1 MKPGPNIP
9 KNTLTTG
16 ELRIN
21 ISKLSEGIHDY
32 QLSTLS
38 KNIGLDERFNDSV
51 RVDVDIDKSSNQ
63 FYLKVKID
71 TNGNFECDRCL
82 EKFEM
87 HLDTSYE
94 MAYMYR
100 QVSDL
105 EEISDDVHIIN
116 PEMNHID
123 ISEDVREYT
132 MLAVPIKILC
142 SDDCAGLCPGCGT
155 NLNKNKCT
163 CDIEDS
169 DNRWEPLSKLLKSTK

>member
-1 MKPGPNIP
+1 MKPLPNIP
-9 KNTLTTG
+9 KTTSTAG

-38 KNIGLDERFNDSV
+38 KNIGLDERFNDSI
-51 RVDVDIDKSSNQ
+51 RANVDIDKSSNQ

-71 TNGNFECDRCL
+71 TYGNFECDRCL
-82 EKFEM
+82 ENFKM
-87 HLDTSYE
+87 PLVTSYE
-94 MAYMYR
+94 MAYMYK

-116 PEMNHID
+116 PEANHID

-142 SDDCAGLCPGCGT
+142 SEDCAGLCQGCGT

-163 CDIEDS
+163 CDIEASDS
-169 DNRWEPLSKLLKSTK
+169 RWEPLSKLLKNTK